1 MSSEEMKQELAK
13 FIAEGIV
20 NQPKRVIGENDPLI
34 SSGLIPSFNLV
45 DLSIFV
51 EDKYGVRID
60 DTELN
65 QDTFDTINQLAALI
79 ESRM

>member
-20 NQPKRVIGENDPLI
+20 NQPKRVIGKNDPLI

-65 QDTFDTINQLAALI
+65 QDTFDTINQLTALI

>member
-65 QDTFDTINQLAALI
+65 QDTFDTINQLTALI